1 MAELDELDEKILKT
15 MAKGVGV
22 GARPT
27 ELAKELSKSRSTIN
41 LRVETLE
48 EKGIITGYIPEIDSE
63 KLGYGMVG
71 YMGIICPEEVI
82 NKLVKVLKEDDT
94 VSDIW
99 EITTGTFDLFAKCR
113 FKNHRDIKDI
123 RRRILGV
130 DGVKDVDIYL
140 LGACYK
146 EE

>member
-1 MAELDELDEKILKT
+1 LDELDAKILKA
-15 MAKGVGV
+15 MARGVGV

-27 ELAKELSKSRSTIN
+27 LLAKELSKSRSTIN

-48 EKGIITGYIPEIDSE
+48 DRGVITGYVPEIDSE

-71 YMGIICPEEVI
+71 YMGIICPEDVTD
-82 NKLVKVLKEDDT
+82 KLLKVLRGDGS

-113 FKNHRDIKDI
+113 FRNHREIKDL

-140 LGACYK
+140 IGACYK

>member
-1 MAELDELDEKILKT
+1 MAELDELDEKILKA
-15 MAKGVGV
+15 MARGVGV

-48 EKGIITGYIPEIDSE
+48 ERGVITGYVPEVDHE

-71 YMGIICPEEVI
+71 YMGIICPEEVTG
-82 NKLVKVLKEDDT
+82 KLVRVLKGDGS

-99 EITTGTFDLFAKCR
+99 EITTGTFDLLAKCKFR
-113 FKNHRDIKDI
+113 NYREIKDL
-123 RRRILGV
+123 RRRIIGV
-130 DGVKDVDIYL
+130 NGVKDVDIYL

>member
-1 MAELDELDEKILKT
+1 MVDLDELDEKILKT
-15 MAKGVGV
+15 MTKGVGV

-27 ELAKELSKSRSTIN
+27 LLAKELAKSRSTIN
-41 LRVETLE
+41 LRVEILE
-48 EKGIITGYIPEIDSE
+48 EKGVITGYIPEIDCE

-71 YMGIICPEEVI
+71 YMGIICPEDVTD
-82 NKLVKVLKEDDT
+82 KLVRVLKGDGS

-99 EITTGTFDLFAKCR
+99 EITTGTFDLLAKCR
-113 FKNHRDIKDI
+113 FRNHREIKDL

>member
-15 MAKGVGV
+15 MTKGVGV

-41 LRVETLE
+41 LRVENLE
-48 EKGIITGYIPEIDSE
+48 EKGVITGYVPEIDCE

-71 YMGIICPEEVI
+71 YMGVICPEEVTD
-82 NKLVKVLKEDDT
+82 KLLKVLKGDDN

-113 FKNHRDIKDI
+113 FRNHREIKDL

-130 DGVKDVDIYL
+130 NGVKDVDIYL

>member
-1 MAELDELDEKILKT
+1 MADLDELDEKILKA
-15 MAKGVGV
+15 MVKGVGV

-48 EKGIITGYIPEIDSE
+48 EKGIITGYVPEIDSE

-71 YMGIICPEEVI
+71 FMGIICPENVAG
-82 NKLVKVLKEDDT
+82 KLLRVLKGDGS

-99 EITTGTFDLFAKCR
+99 EITTGTFDLLARCR
-113 FKNHRDIKDI
+113 FRNHSEIKDL

-130 DGVKDVDIYL
+130 NGVKDVDIHI

>member
-1 MAELDELDEKILKT
+1 MAELDELDEKILKA

-27 ELAKELSKSRSTIN
+27 LLAKELAKSRSTIN

-48 EKGIITGYIPEIDSE
+48 KKGVITGYVPEVDCE

-71 YMGIICPEEVI
+71 YMGIICPEEVTD
-82 NKLVKVLKEDDT
+82 KLLRVLKGDES

-99 EITTGTFDLFAKCR
+99 EITTGMFDIFAKCR
-113 FKNHRDIKDI
+113 FRNHREIKDL

-130 DGVKDVDIYL
+130 GGVKDVDICL

>member
-1 MAELDELDEKILKT
+1 MVDLDELDEKILKT
-15 MAKGVGV
+15 MTKGVGV

-48 EKGIITGYIPEIDSE
+48 DNGVITGYIPEVDSE

-71 YMGIICPEEVI
+71 FMGIICPEEVTG
-82 NKLVKVLKEDDT
+82 KLLRVLKGDGS

-99 EITTGTFDLFAKCR
+99 EITTGTFDLLAKCR
-113 FKNHRDIKDI
+113 FRNHREIKDL

-140 LGACYK
+140 LGTCYK

>member
-1 MAELDELDEKILKT
+1 VVDLDELDEKILKT

-41 LRVETLE
+41 LRVENLE
-48 EKGIITGYIPEIDSE
+48 EKGVITGYVPEIDSE

-71 YMGIICPEEVI
+71 YIGIICPEEVTD
-82 NKLVKVLKEDDT
+82 KLLRILKGDGS

-99 EITTGTFDLFAKCR
+99 EITTGTFDLLAKCR
-113 FKNHRDIKDI
+113 FRNHREIKDL
-123 RRRILGV
+123 RKRILGV
-130 DGVKDVDIYL
+130 DGVKDIDIHI

-146 EE
+146 EG

>member
-1 MAELDELDEKILKT
+1 MVDLDELDEKILKA

-41 LRVETLE
+41 LRVEILE
-48 EKGIITGYIPEIDSE
+48 EKGIITGYVPEIDSE

-71 YMGIICPEEVI
+71 YMGIICPENVTG
-82 NKLVKVLKEDDT
+82 KLLRVLKGDGS

-99 EITTGTFDLFAKCR
+99 EITTGTFDLLAKCR
-113 FKNHRDIKDI
+113 FRNHREIKDL
-123 RRRILGV
+123 RRRIIGV
-130 DGVKDVDIYL
+130 DGVKDVNIYL

>member
-1 MAELDELDEKILKT
+1 MAELDELDEKILKA

-27 ELAKELSKSRSTIN
+27 ELAKDLSKSRSTIN
-41 LRVETLE
+41 LRVENLE
-48 EKGIITGYIPEIDSE
+48 EKGVITGYVPEIDSE

-71 YMGIICPEEVI
+71 YMGIICPEDVI
-82 NKLVKVLKEDDT
+82 GKLLRVLKGDGS

-99 EITTGTFDLFAKCR
+99 EITTGTFDLLAKCR
-113 FKNHRDIKDI
+113 FRNHREIKDL
-123 RRRILGV
+123 RKRIIGV
-130 DGVKDVDIYL
+130 NGVKDVDIYL

>member
-1 MAELDELDEKILKT
+1 MAELDELDAKILKT

-27 ELAKELSKSRSTIN
+27 ELAKELSKSRSTVN

-48 EKGIITGYIPEIDSE
+48 ERGVIVGYAPEIDCE

-71 YMGIICPEEVI
+71 YMGIICPEDVTE
-82 NKLVKVLKEDDT
+82 KLLRVLKGDDS

-99 EITTGTFDLFAKCR
+99 EITTGTFDLLTKCKFR
-113 FKNHRDIKDI
+113 NHREIKDL

-140 LGACYK
+140 LGACFK

>member
-1 MAELDELDEKILKT
+1 MAELDELDAKILKA
-15 MAKGVGV
+15 MVKGVGV

-48 EKGIITGYIPEIDSE
+48 EMGVITGYVPEIDSE

-82 NKLVKVLKEDDT
+82 NRLVKVLKGDDS

-99 EITTGTFDLFAKCR
+99 EITTGTFDLLAKCR
-113 FKNHRDIKDI
+113 FRNHREIKDL
-123 RRRILGV
+123 RKRILRV
-130 DGVKDVDIYL
+130 NGVKDVDIYL

-146 EE
+146 QG

>member
-1 MAELDELDEKILKT
+1 MDELDEKILKA

-27 ELAKELSKSRSTIN
+27 ELAKELAKSRSTIN
-41 LRVETLE
+41 LRVEILE
-48 EKGIITGYIPEIDSE
+48 EKGIITGYVPEIDSE

-71 YMGIICPEEVI
+71 YMGIICPENVTE
-82 NKLVKVLKEDDT
+82 KLLRVLKGDGS

-99 EITTGTFDLFAKCR
+99 EITTGTFDLLAKCR
-113 FKNHRDIKDI
+113 FRNHREIKDL
-123 RRRILGV
+123 RRRIIGV
-130 DGVKDVDIYL
+130 NGVKDVDIYL

>member
-1 MAELDELDEKILKT
+1 MVDLDELDEKILKT
-15 MAKGVGV
+15 MTKGVGV

-27 ELAKELSKSRSTIN
+27 LLAKELAKSRSTIN
-41 LRVETLE
+41 LRVEILE
-48 EKGIITGYIPEIDSE
+48 EKGVITGYIPEIDCE

-71 YMGIICPEEVI
+71 FMGIICPEDVTD
-82 NKLVKVLKEDDT
+82 KLVRVLKGDGS

-99 EITTGTFDLFAKCR
+99 EITTGTFDLLAKCR
-113 FKNHRDIKDI
+113 FRNHREIKDL

>member
-1 MAELDELDEKILKT
+1 MAELDELDEKILKA
-15 MAKGVGV
+15 MARGIGV

-27 ELAKELSKSRSTIN
+27 ELARELSKSRSTVN

-48 EKGIITGYIPEIDSE
+48 EKGVITGYTPEIDWE

-71 YMGIICPEEVI
+71 YMGIICPEDVM
-82 NKLVKVLKEDDT
+82 NSLLRVLKADDS

-99 EITTGTFDLFAKCR
+99 EITTGTFDILAKCKFR
-113 FKNHRDIKDI
+113 NYREINDLRKRI
-123 RRRILGV
+123 RRV
-130 DGVKDVDIYL
+130 NGVKDVDIYL
-140 LGACYK
+140 LGPCHK

>member
-1 MAELDELDEKILKT
+1 MAEMDELDEKILKA

-41 LRVETLE
+41 LRVEILE
-48 EKGIITGYIPEIDSE
+48 GKGVITGYIPEIDSE

-71 YMGIICPEEVI
+71 YMGIICPEDVTD
-82 NKLVKVLKEDDT
+82 KLVRVLKADES

-99 EITTGTFDLFAKCR
+99 EITTGTFDLLAKCKFR
-113 FKNHRDIKDI
+113 NHREIKDL

-130 DGVKDVDIYL
+130 NGVKDVDIYL

>member
-1 MAELDELDEKILKT
+1 MAELDELDAKILKA
-15 MAKGVGV
+15 MARGIGV

-27 ELAKELSKSRSTIN
+27 ELAKELSKSRSTVN

-48 EKGIITGYIPEIDSE
+48 EKGVITGYVPEIDSE

-71 YMGIICPEEVI
+71 FMGIICPENVTD
-82 NKLVKVLKEDDT
+82 KLLKVLRGDGS

-99 EITTGTFDLFAKCR
+99 GITTGTFDLLAKCR
-113 FKNHRDIKDI
+113 FRTHRDIKDL
-123 RRRILGV
+123 RRRILRV
-130 DGVKDVDIYL
+130 NGVKDVDIYL

>member
-1 MAELDELDEKILKT
+1 DEKILKA

-27 ELAKELSKSRSTIN
+27 ELAKDLSKSRSTIN
-41 LRVETLE
+41 LRVENLE
-48 EKGIITGYIPEIDSE
+48 EKGVITGYVPEIDSE

-71 YMGIICPEEVI
+71 YMGIICPEDVI
-82 NKLVKVLKEDDT
+82 GKLLRVLKGDGS

-99 EITTGTFDLFAKCR
+99 EITTGTFDLLAKCR
-113 FKNHRDIKDI
+113 FRNHREIKDL
-123 RRRILGV
+123 RKRIIGV
-130 DGVKDVDIYL
+130 NGVKDVDIYL

>member
-1 MAELDELDEKILKT
+1 MVDLDELDEKILKA

-41 LRVETLE
+41 LRVEILE
-48 EKGIITGYIPEIDSE
+48 EKGIITGYVPEIDSE
-63 KLGYGMVG
+63 KLGYGIVG
-71 YMGIICPEEVI
+71 YMGIICPENVTG
-82 NKLVKVLKEDDT
+82 KLLRVLKGDGS

-99 EITTGTFDLFAKCR
+99 EITTGTFDLLAKCR
-113 FKNHRDIKDI
+113 FRNHREIKDL
-123 RRRILGV
+123 RKRIIGV
-130 DGVKDVDIYL
+130 NGVKDVDIYL

>member
-1 MAELDELDEKILKT
+1 MVDLDELDEKILKT
-15 MAKGVGV
+15 MVKGVGV

-27 ELAKELSKSRSTIN
+27 LLAKELAKSRSTIN
-41 LRVETLE
+41 LRVEILE
-48 EKGIITGYIPEIDSE
+48 EKGVITGYIPEIDCE

-71 YMGIICPEEVI
+71 YMGIICPEDVTD
-82 NKLVKVLKEDDT
+82 KLVRVLKGDGS

-99 EITTGTFDLFAKCR
+99 EITTGTFDLLAKCR
-113 FKNHRDIKDI
+113 FRNHREIKDL
-123 RRRILGV
+123 RRRIIGV
-130 DGVKDVDIYL
+130 DGVKDVNIYL